1 MLGGEGLIKSVS
13 TICEEL
19 YCVKAEKTVP
29 TVSQSMKLSLA
40 KNDKI
45 NSYNVNVEIKSVSD
59 PQAQPHF
66 LTNGKWLKNTSKI
79 ILRVS

>member
-1 MLGGEGLIKSVS
+1 
-13 TICEEL
+13 
-19 YCVKAEKTVP
+19 
-29 TVSQSMKLSLA
+29 MKLSLA

-45 NSYNVNVEIKSVSD
+45 NSYNVNFEIKSVSD

-66 LTNGKWLKNTSKI
+66 FTNGKGLKNTSRI

>member
-1 MLGGEGLIKSVS
+1 
-13 TICEEL
+13 
-19 YCVKAEKTVP
+19 
-29 TVSQSMKLSLA
+29 MKLSLA

-59 PQAQPHF
+59 PQAQPNF

>member
-1 MLGGEGLIKSVS
+1 
-13 TICEEL
+13 
-19 YCVKAEKTVP
+19 
-29 TVSQSMKLSLA
+29 MKLSLA

-66 LTNGKWLKNTSKI
+66 LTNGKWLKNTSRNYITCK
-79 ILRVS
+79 LKVTNVLEARMEARS